1 MPVFCIPRRNYAA
14 ALIGSRSYRLPA
26 GLDVLIQDE
35 LAHPA
40 LLAAN
45 RRPHA
50 CPLISLV
57 HHLRSCE
64 DRPGWLNFCY
74 RFIEKTYL
82 RSVDGFIFNSRTT
95 GQVVHALIGDKA
107 ACVTAYPPTDRFG
120 SRLSDA
126 AVASRARQPGPLR
139 LVFLGNVIARKGL
152 HTLLA
157 AISGLPARSVSLDV
171 VGSLTADPGYAR
183 KVQRQSAIIG
193 GEAEITFHGILADGT
208 LQEKL
213 AQAHVMVVPSS
224 YEGFGIVYL
233 EGMAFGLPAIGS
245 TAGAASEVITSE
257 ENGYLVNPGDAVSLA
272 AHLMALV
279 VNRNLLTQLSLH
291 ALESYAQWQPWEQSA
306 ESIAEYLT
314 RMAG

>member
-1 MPVFCIPRRNYAA
+1 M
-14 ALIGSRSYRLPA
+14 
-26 GLDVLIQDE
+26 
-35 LAHPA
+35 
-40 LLAAN
+40 
-45 RRPHA
+45 
-50 CPLISLV
+50 
-57 HHLRSCE
+57 RSCE